1 MSIKRLS
8 IDFSNMVN
16 KQFSIDEQ
24 TMNIKTLRIDCWEH
38 TKQFCQTISS
48 PPSSIRENY
57 DNDFLLHKIHTTTK
71 KKTKSNIRIYDM
83 DTIDCALLFD
93 KPLVL
98 NLSDDEYAGGW
109 VNMGS
114 GAQEESLFRR
124 TNYFQTLTQ
133 NLYPI
138 NDNECIYSPQVSVIK
153 SDEKNN
159 WKLYDKPFFLD
170 FVACPAI
177 KYPFLDEN
185 EKLCQDDIDLLENK
199 IKMIIQ
205 VAKKYNHNTIIFGAM
220 GCGAWQNPP
229 NHVAT
234 IFRKVLTEYDGVVD
248 NYIFAILRNYNNDD
262 DDSENNYDVF
272 KNLLVSK

>member
-1 MSIKRLS
+1 MSVKRLS
-8 IDFSNMVN
+8 VDFSNMIN
-16 KQFSIDEQ
+16 KPISINEQ
-24 TMNIKTLRIDCWEH
+24 SMNIKMLRVDCWEH
-38 TKQFCQTISS
+38 TKQFCQTISP
-48 PPSSIRENY
+48 PPSSIREHY
-57 DNDFLLHKIHTTTK
+57 DTDFSIPETN
-71 KKTKSNIRIYDM
+71 TKSNIRIYDM

-114 GAQEESLFRR
+114 GAQEESIFRR
-124 TNYFQTLTQ
+124 SNYFQTLTQ

-138 NDNECIYSPQVSVIK
+138 MDDECIYSPQVSVIK
-153 SDEKNN
+153 SSENTN
-159 WKLYDKPFFLD
+159 WKLYDTPILLD

-177 KYPFLDEN
+177 KYPFLDDDD
-185 EKLCQDDIDLLENK
+185 KLCQEDIDLLENK

-229 NHVAT
+229 HHVAA
-234 IFRKVLTEYDGVVD
+234 IFRKVLAEYDGVVD
-248 NYIFAILRNYNNDD
+248 NYIFAILKNYNNDD
-262 DDSENNYDVF
+262 DDSENNFDAFNGVF
-272 KNLLVSK
+272 HL

>member
-1 MSIKRLS
+1 MSVKRIS
-8 IDFSNMVN
+8 VDFSNMNN
-16 KQFSIDEQ
+16 KPFYIDEQ
-24 TMNIKTLRIDCWEH
+24 TMNTKMLRIECWND
-38 TKQFCQTISS
+38 TKQICQTISS
-48 PPSSIRENY
+48 PPSSIREHY
-57 DNDFLLHKIHTTTK
+57 DASFLLQKIRATE
-71 KKTKSNIRIYDM
+71 KTESNIRIYDM

-114 GAQEESLFRR
+114 GAQEESIFRR

-138 NDNECIYSPQVSVIK
+138 NDDECIYSPQVSVIK
-153 SDEKNN
+153 SSENNN
-159 WKLYDKPFFLD
+159 WKLYDNPVFLD
-170 FVACPAI
+170 FIACPAI

-185 EKLCQDDIDLLENK
+185 ETLCQDDIDLLENK
-199 IKMIIQ
+199 VKMIIQ
-205 VAKKYNHNTIIFGAM
+205 VALKYNHNTIIFGAM

-229 NHVAT
+229 QHVAT
-234 IFRKVLTEYDGVVD
+234 IFRKILKEYDGIID

-262 DDSENNYDVF
+262 DDDSENNYDVF
-272 KNLLVSK
+272 KNVLVSK

>member
-1 MSIKRLS
+1 MTTKKIAIYFAN
-8 IDFSNMVN
+8 IDNTAGFVDKPVIDN
-16 KQFSIDEQ
+16 KL
-24 TMNIKTLRIDCWEH
+24 LRIDCWEH
-38 TKQFCQTISS
+38 TKQICETMPV
-48 PPSSIRENY
+48 PPLSIREHY
-57 DNDFLLHKIHTTTK
+57 EAEILLL
-71 KKTKSNIRIYDM
+71 KTNKTSNIHIYDM
-83 DTIDCALLFD
+83 DTIDCALLFE

-114 GAQEESLFRR
+114 GAQEESIFRR

-138 NDNECIYSPQVSVIK
+138 NDNECIYSPQVSLIK
-153 SDEKNN
+153 SNENNN
-159 WKLYDKPFFLD
+159 WKLYDNPIFLD
-170 FVACPAI
+170 FIACPAI

-185 EKLCQDDIDLLENK
+185 ESLCEEDIELLENK

-205 VAKKYNHNTIIFGAM
+205 VAKKYNHNTIVFGAM

-229 NHVAT
+229 QHVAS
-234 IFRKVLTEYDGVVD
+234 IFHKVLKEYDGIID

-262 DDSENNYDVF
+262 DDSENNYDIFKTVF
-272 KNLLVSK
+272 QL

>member
-1 MSIKRLS
+1 M
-8 IDFSNMVN
+8 NN
-16 KQFSIDEQ
+16 KPFYIDEQ
-24 TMNIKTLRIDCWEH
+24 TMNTKMLRIECWND
-38 TKQFCQTISS
+38 TKQICQTISS
-48 PPSSIRENY
+48 ATSSILEHY
-57 DNDFLLHKIHTTTK
+57 DASFLLQKIRATE
-71 KKTKSNIRIYDM
+71 KTESNIRIYDM

-114 GAQEESLFRR
+114 GAQEESIFRR

-138 NDNECIYSPQVSVIK
+138 NDDECIYSPQVSVIK
-153 SDEKNN
+153 SSENNN
-159 WKLYDKPFFLD
+159 WKLYDNPVFLD
-170 FVACPAI
+170 FIACPAI

-185 EKLCQDDIDLLENK
+185 ETLCQDDIDLLENK
-199 IKMIIQ
+199 VKMIIQ
-205 VAKKYNHNTIIFGAM
+205 VALKYNHNTIIFGAM

-229 NHVAT
+229 QHVAT
-234 IFRKVLTEYDGVVD
+234 IFRKILKEYDGIID

-262 DDSENNYDVF
+262 DDDSENNYDVF
-272 KNLLVSK
+272 KNVLVSK